1 MNMDSDSR
9 SAGPDDQG
17 LRRACDQCRTR
28 KIRCDKSSP
37 CSNCRITQRSCSSN
51 GVGQKPKEQRHR
63 VLISL
68 QYEKKID
75 LIEERLSNI
84 EELLRS
90 LSNNPP
96 GVGGHSWD
104 TTRARHTTPSA
115 STIGDAS
122 VLSHDG
128 ADSDSAFEG
137 DLSLTAHTMF
147 ASDFIEDAVQ
157 RTSLQDVAPNMQ
169 AALSSLRQIVAMQ
182 SKASSNRDF
191 RFRTHQPLPPGG
203 LPELPMPP
211 MNAVVALLKHMKVS
225 PPSIFSLACS
235 FLDVDDLAELCRR
248 VYFCT
253 DNFAD
258 TTFIIVNGALFY
270 LFMEQAYLASD
281 ATAREEFERYQ
292 HMCQSNLEMALASL
306 PLMLPAKVESIEA
319 LLLAAVYAVDVSKAS
334 LAWLFTST
342 AASLC
347 QTLGYHRVSQVRS
360 ESAGPRDIKTLLF
373 WHVYMLDKTLSLR
386 TGRASVIQDWDV
398 TLPRRVDNTM
408 VADPWGLIITTWI
421 KQAEIQHRVYEQFPL
436 ALGQSQEERIETVRR
451 LENEQ
456 KTIMAA
462 ASHVREQAL
471 FGLKA
476 LNASSILDIHLRG
489 DELTFQSTLTLIYR
503 ALPAPEGSPTRFS
516 QECIDT
522 ARFAMQLHLECMQ
535 RIAEEGRHLKAVY
548 IHWAILL
555 TPFTPFFVLFC
566 HVIDTSNAGDLK
578 KLNEFVASL
587 RPACTMSEPVEKL
600 HQLCSMLCNVAT
612 LYVESKSQQSNERGP
627 INDEFDVYLSAL
639 GFPPTEYPAQGMDT
653 SDMSQPTLQ
662 TAQLGNWFSGS
673 QYMMGLLEE
682 DLSQFN

>member
-1 MNMDSDSR
+1 MALAKSR
-9 SAGPDDQG
+9 KNKGIG
-17 LRRACDQCRTR
+17 
-28 KIRCDKSSP
+28 
-37 CSNCRITQRSCSSN
+37 
-51 GVGQKPKEQRHR
+51 
-63 VLISL
+63 
-68 QYEKKID
+68 EKKID

-90 LSNNPP
+90 LVNDPQGASN
-96 GVGGHSWD
+96 VSWD
-104 TTRARHTTPSA
+104 GNRVRHATPSA
-115 STIGDAS
+115 STVGD
-122 VLSHDG
+122 LSILTQDD

-137 DLSLTAHTMF
+137 ELSLTAHTMF

-157 RTSLQDVAPNMQ
+157 RTSLRDVPPNMH
-169 AALSSLRQIVAMQ
+169 AALSSLRQIVTMQ
-182 SKASSNRDF
+182 SKVSSTREF
-191 RFRTHQPLPPGG
+191 RFRTQQLPPPGG
-203 LPELPMPP
+203 LTDLPMPP

-235 FLDVDDLAELCRR
+235 FLDVDDLAELCRKI
-248 VYFCT
+248 YFCT

-258 TTFIIVNGALFY
+258 TTFVIVNGALFY
-270 LFMEQAYLASD
+270 LFMEQSYLAPN
-281 ATAREEFERYQ
+281 AEAREEFERYQ
-292 HMCQSNLEMALASL
+292 HICQSNLETALTCL
-306 PLMLPAKVESIEA
+306 PLMLPAKRESIEA
-319 LLLAAVYAVDVSKAS
+319 LLLAAVYSIDVSKAS

-347 QTLGYHRVSQVRS
+347 QTLGYHRVSQARS

-386 TGRASVIQDWDV
+386 TGRASVIQDWDI

-408 VADPWGLIITTWI
+408 VADPWGAIITTWI
-421 KQAEIQHRVYEQFPL
+421 KQAEIAHRVYEQLYSPL
-436 ALGQSQEERIETVRR
+436 AIHQSQEERIETVRR
-451 LENEQ
+451 LESEQ
-456 KTIMAA
+456 KAIMAA
-462 ASHVREQAL
+462 GSHVREQVL

-476 LNASSILDIHLRG
+476 MNASSILDIHLRG
-489 DELTFQSTLTLIYR
+489 DEMSFHSTMTLIYR

-535 RIAEEGRHLKAVY
+535 KIAEEGRHLKAVY

-566 HVIDTSNAGDLK
+566 HVIDTSNADDLRR
-578 KLNEFVASL
+578 LNEFVASL
-587 RPACTMSEPVEKL
+587 RPACGLSEPVEKL

-612 LYVESKSQQSNERGP
+612 LYMESKSQQSEERGP

-639 GFPPTEYPAQGMDT
+639 GFPPAEYPAQGMDT
-653 SDMSQPTLQ
+653 SDMSQPSLQ

>member
-1 MNMDSDSR
+1 
-9 SAGPDDQG
+9 
-17 LRRACDQCRTR
+17 
-28 KIRCDKSSP
+28 
-37 CSNCRITQRSCSSN
+37 
-51 GVGQKPKEQRHR
+51 
-63 VLISL
+63 
-68 QYEKKID
+68 EKKID

-90 LSNNPP
+90 LANNPQSISNS
-96 GVGGHSWD
+96 SWD
-104 TTRARHTTPSA
+104 TSRARHATPSA
-115 STIGDAS
+115 STVGDVS
-122 VLSHDG
+122 ILTQDG

-137 DLSLTAHTMF
+137 ELSLTAHTMF
-147 ASDFIEDAVQ
+147 VSEFIESAVQ
-157 RTSLQDVAPNMQ
+157 RTSLQDVAPNMH
-169 AALSSLRQIVAMQ
+169 AALSSLRQIVSMQ
-182 SKASSNRDF
+182 SKTSTREF
-191 RFRTHQPLPPGG
+191 RFRTQQSLPPGG
-203 LPELPMPP
+203 LTDLPMPP
-211 MNAVVALLKHMKVS
+211 MNAVVALLKHMKGVVLSLVYNKPVQANVMAVS

-270 LFMEQAYLASD
+270 LFMEQAYLAPD

-292 HMCQSNLEMALASL
+292 HMCQNNLETALACL
-306 PLMLPAKVESIEA
+306 PLMLPAKIESIEA
-319 LLLAAVYAVDVSKAS
+319 LLLAAVYSVDVSKAS

-360 ESAGPRDIKTLLF
+360 ESAGPRDIKALLF

-408 VADPWGLIITTWI
+408 VADPWGAIITTWI
-421 KQAEIQHRVYEQFPL
+421 KQSEIQHRVYEQL
-436 ALGQSQEERIETVRR
+436 A
-451 LENEQ
+451 
-456 KTIMAA
+456 IM
-462 ASHVREQAL
+462 
-471 FGLKA
+471 
-476 LNASSILDIHLRG
+476 
-489 DELTFQSTLTLIYR
+489 
-503 ALPAPEGSPTRFS
+503 
-516 QECIDT
+516 
-522 ARFAMQLHLECMQ
+522 
-535 RIAEEGRHLKAVY
+535 
-548 IHWAILL
+548 L

-566 HVIDTSNAGDLK
+566 HVIDTSSVDDLRR
-578 KLNEFVASL
+578 LNEFVASL
-587 RPACTMSEPVEKL
+587 RPACALSEPVEKL

-612 LYVESKSQQSNERGP
+612 LYTESKSQQSEERGP

-653 SDMSQPTLQ
+653 GDMSQPALQ
-662 TAQLGNWFSGS
+662 TAQLGNWYSGS

>member
-1 MNMDSDSR
+1 MPLLIRGFPGHISESR
-9 SAGPDDQG
+9 
-17 LRRACDQCRTR
+17 
-28 KIRCDKSSP
+28 
-37 CSNCRITQRSCSSN
+37 
-51 GVGQKPKEQRHR
+51 V
-63 VLISL
+63 
-68 QYEKKID
+68 EKKID

-90 LSNNPP
+90 LTNPGSAP
-96 GVGGHSWD
+96 SWD
-104 TTRARHTTPSA
+104 PTRARHITPSA

-122 VLSHDG
+122 ALTQDG

-147 ASDFIEDAVQ
+147 ASDFIENAVQ
-157 RTSLQDVAPNMQ
+157 RTSLQDVPPNMH
-169 AALSSLRQIVAMQ
+169 AALSSLRQIVSMQ
-182 SKASSNRDF
+182 NKVSSTKEF
-191 RFRTHQPLPPGG
+191 RFRSQQPLPPGG
-203 LPELPMPP
+203 LPDLPMPP
-211 MNAVVALLKHMKVS
+211 MNAVVALLKHMKAS
-225 PPSIFSLACS
+225 PPGIFSLACS

-253 DNFAD
+253 DTFAD

-292 HMCQSNLEMALASL
+292 YMCQNNLETALACL

-319 LLLAAVYAVDVSKAS
+319 LLVAAVYAVDVSKAS

-347 QTLGYHRVSQVRS
+347 QTLGYHRVSQSRS

-408 VADPWGLIITTWI
+408 VADPWGVVITTWI
-421 KQAEIQHRVYEQFPL
+421 KQAEIQHRVYEQLLSSPNRRSRYSIDRSPL
-436 ALGQSQEERIETVRR
+436 ALGQSQEERLETVRR
-451 LENEQ
+451 LEAEQ
-456 KTIMAA
+456 KSIMAA

-503 ALPAPEGSPTRFS
+503 ALPAPEGSSTRFS
-516 QECIDT
+516 QECIET
-522 ARFAMQLHLECMQ
+522 ARFATQLHLECMQ

-566 HVIDTSNAGDLK
+566 HVIDTSSAEDLK
-578 KLNEFVASL
+578 RLNDFVASL
-587 RPACTMSEPVEKL
+587 RPACALSEPVEKL
-600 HQLCSMLCNVAT
+600 HQLCQMLYNVAL
-612 LYVESKSQQSNERGP
+612 LYVETKSQQSEERGP

-639 GFPPTEYPAQGMDT
+639 GFPPTEFPIQGIET
-653 SDMSQPTLQ
+653 GGISQPTMQ
-662 TAQLGNWFSGS
+662 TTQLGNWFSGS

-682 DLSQFN
+682 DLSQFT

>member
-1 MNMDSDSR
+1 M
-9 SAGPDDQG
+9 AFVE
-17 LRRACDQCRTR
+17 L
-28 KIRCDKSSP
+28 
-37 CSNCRITQRSCSSN
+37 
-51 GVGQKPKEQRHR
+51 QKNKG
-63 VLISL
+63 IA
-68 QYEKKID
+68 EKKID

-90 LSNNPP
+90 LANNPQ
-96 GVGGHSWD
+96 GVGNSSWD
-104 TTRARHTTPSA
+104 ASRVRHATPSA
-115 STIGDAS
+115 STVGDVS
-122 VLSHDG
+122 ILTQDG

-137 DLSLTAHTMF
+137 ELSLTAHTMF
-147 ASDFIEDAVQ
+147 ASEFIEDAVQ
-157 RTSLQDVAPNMQ
+157 RTSLQDVPPNMH
-169 AALSSLRQIVAMQ
+169 AALSSLRQIVTMQ
-182 SKASSNRDF
+182 SKTSGTREF
-191 RFRTHQPLPPGG
+191 RFRTQQPPPPGG
-203 LPELPMPP
+203 LTDLPMPP

-235 FLDVDDLAELCRR
+235 FLDVDDLAELCRKI
-248 VYFCT
+248 YFCT

-270 LFMEQAYLASD
+270 LFMEQAYLAPD
-281 ATAREEFERYQ
+281 ADAREEFERYQ
-292 HMCQSNLEMALASL
+292 HICQSNLETALACL
-306 PLMLPAKVESIEA
+306 PLMLPAKTESIEA
-319 LLLAAVYAVDVSKAS
+319 LLLAAVYSIDVSKPS

-347 QTLGYHRVSQVRS
+347 QTLGYHRVSQARS

-408 VADPWGLIITTWI
+408 VADPWGAIITTWI
-421 KQAEIQHRVYEQFPL
+421 KQAEIAHRVYEQLYSPL
-436 ALGQSQEERIETVRR
+436 AIHQSQEERIETVRR
-451 LENEQ
+451 LESEQ
-456 KTIMAA
+456 KAIMAA
-462 ASHVREQAL
+462 GSHVREQVL

-476 LNASSILDIHLRG
+476 MNASSILDIHLRG
-489 DELTFQSTLTLIYR
+489 DEMSFHSTMTLIYR

-535 RIAEEGRHLKAVY
+535 KIAEEGRHLKAVY

-566 HVIDTSNAGDLK
+566 HVIDTSNADDLRR
-578 KLNEFVASL
+578 LNEFVTSL
-587 RPACTMSEPVEKL
+587 RPACGLSEPVEKL

-612 LYVESKSQQSNERGP
+612 LYMESKSQQSEERGP

-639 GFPPTEYPAQGMDT
+639 GFPPAEYPTQGMDT
-653 SDMSQPTLQ
+653 SDMSQPSLQ

>member
-1 MNMDSDSR
+1 MALCCR
-9 SAGPDDQG
+9 SA
-17 LRRACDQCRTR
+17 LTALAKSR
-28 KIRCDKSSP
+28 KNKGIA
-37 CSNCRITQRSCSSN
+37 
-51 GVGQKPKEQRHR
+51 
-63 VLISL
+63 
-68 QYEKKID
+68 EKKID

-90 LSNNPP
+90 LANNPQ
-96 GVGGHSWD
+96 GVSNSSWD
-104 TTRARHTTPSA
+104 ASRVRHATPSA
-115 STIGDAS
+115 STVGDVS
-122 VLSHDG
+122 ILTQDG
-128 ADSDSAFEG
+128 TDSDSAFEG
-137 DLSLTAHTMF
+137 ELSLTAHTMF

-157 RTSLQDVAPNMQ
+157 RTSLQDVPPNMH
-169 AALSSLRQIVAMQ
+169 AALSSLRQIVTMQ
-182 SKASSNRDF
+182 SKTSGTREF
-191 RFRTHQPLPPGG
+191 RFRTQQAPPPGG
-203 LPELPMPP
+203 LTDLPMPP

-235 FLDVDDLAELCRR
+235 FLDVDDLAELCRKI
-248 VYFCT
+248 YFCT

-270 LFMEQAYLASD
+270 LFMEQAYLAPD
-281 ATAREEFERYQ
+281 TEAREEFERYQ
-292 HMCQSNLEMALASL
+292 HICQSNLETALACL
-306 PLMLPAKVESIEA
+306 PLMLPAKRESIEA
-319 LLLAAVYAVDVSKAS
+319 LLLAAVYSIDVSKAS

-347 QTLGYHRVSQVRS
+347 QTLGYHRVSQARS

-386 TGRASVIQDWDV
+386 TGRAAVIQDWDV

-408 VADPWGLIITTWI
+408 VADPWGPIITTWI
-421 KQAEIQHRVYEQFPL
+421 KQAEIAHRVYEQLYSPL
-436 ALGQSQEERIETVRR
+436 AIHQSQEERIETVRR
-451 LENEQ
+451 LESEQ
-456 KTIMAA
+456 KAIMAA
-462 ASHVREQAL
+462 GSHVREQVL

-476 LNASSILDIHLRG
+476 MNASTILDIHLRG
-489 DELTFQSTLTLIYR
+489 DEMSFHSTMTLIYR

-535 RIAEEGRHLKAVY
+535 KIAEEGRHLKAVY

-566 HVIDTSNAGDLK
+566 HVIDTSNADDLRR
-578 KLNEFVASL
+578 LNEFVTSL
-587 RPACTMSEPVEKL
+587 RPACGLSEPVEKL

-612 LYVESKSQQSNERGP
+612 LYMESKSQQSEERGP

-639 GFPPTEYPAQGMDT
+639 GFPPAEYPAQGMDT
-653 SDMSQPTLQ
+653 SDMSQPSLQ

>member
-1 MNMDSDSR
+1 MGSGRGAGDPHARGRSR
-9 SAGPDDQG
+9 KNKGIG
-17 LRRACDQCRTR
+17 
-28 KIRCDKSSP
+28 
-37 CSNCRITQRSCSSN
+37 
-51 GVGQKPKEQRHR
+51 
-63 VLISL
+63 
-68 QYEKKID
+68 EKKID

-90 LSNNPP
+90 LVNDPQ
-96 GVGGHSWD
+96 GVGNASWD
-104 TTRARHTTPSA
+104 GNRARHATPSA
-115 STIGDAS
+115 STVGD
-122 VLSHDG
+122 LSILRQDD

-137 DLSLTAHTMF
+137 ELSLTAHTMF

-157 RTSLQDVAPNMQ
+157 RTSLRDVPPNMH
-169 AALSSLRQIVAMQ
+169 AALSSLRQIVTMQ
-182 SKASSNRDF
+182 SKASSTREF
-191 RFRTHQPLPPGG
+191 RFRTQKLPPPGG
-203 LPELPMPP
+203 LADLPMPP

-235 FLDVDDLAELCRR
+235 FLDVEDLAELCRKI
-248 VYFCT
+248 YFCT

-258 TTFIIVNGALFY
+258 TTFVIVNGALFY
-270 LFMEQAYLASD
+270 LFMEQAYLAPD
-281 ATAREEFERYQ
+281 AEAREEFERYQ
-292 HMCQSNLEMALASL
+292 HICQSNLETALACL
-306 PLMLPAKVESIEA
+306 PLMLPAKTESIEA
-319 LLLAAVYAVDVSKAS
+319 LLLAAVYSIDVSKAS

-347 QTLGYHRVSQVRS
+347 QTLGYHRVSQARS

-408 VADPWGLIITTWI
+408 VADPWGAIITTWI
-421 KQAEIQHRVYEQFPL
+421 KQSEIAHRVYEQLYSPL
-436 ALGQSQEERIETVRR
+436 AIHQSQEERIETVRR
-451 LENEQ
+451 LESEQ
-456 KTIMAA
+456 KAIMAA
-462 ASHVREQAL
+462 GSHVREQVL

-476 LNASSILDIHLRG
+476 MNASSILDIHLRG
-489 DELTFQSTLTLIYR
+489 DEMSFHSTMTLIYR

-535 RIAEEGRHLKAVY
+535 KIAEEGRHLKAVY

-566 HVIDTSNAGDLK
+566 HVIDTSNADDLRR
-578 KLNEFVASL
+578 LTEFVASL
-587 RPACTMSEPVEKL
+587 RPACGLSEPVEKL

-612 LYVESKSQQSNERGP
+612 LYMESKSQQSEERGP
-627 INDEFDVYLSAL
+627 ISDEFDVYLSAL
-639 GFPPTEYPAQGMDT
+639 GFPPAEYPAQGVDT
-653 SDMSQPTLQ
+653 SDMSQPSLQ

>member
-1 MNMDSDSR
+1 MESDPR
-9 SAGPDDQG
+9 SAGPDDEG
-17 LRRACDQCRTR
+17 LRRAR
-28 KIRCDKSSP
+28 P
-37 CSNCRITQRSCSSN
+37 CSSN

-84 EELLRS
+84 EDLLRS
-90 LSNNPP
+90 LTNNPQ
-96 GVGGHSWD
+96 GVGDATWD
-104 TTRARHTTPSA
+104 ASRVRHATPSA
-115 STIGDAS
+115 STVGDVS
-122 VLSHDG
+122 ILTHDG

-137 DLSLTAHTMF
+137 ELSLTAHTMF
-147 ASDFIEDAVQ
+147 ASDFIESAVQ
-157 RTSLQDVAPNMQ
+157 RTSLQDVAPNMH
-169 AALSSLRQIVAMQ
+169 AALSSLRQIVSMQ
-182 SKASSNRDF
+182 SRTSSTREF
-191 RFRTHQPLPPGG
+191 RFRTQQPLPPGG
-203 LPELPMPP
+203 LADLPMPP

-270 LFMEQAYLASD
+270 LFMEQAYLAPDGTSQD
-281 ATAREEFERYQ
+281 EFESYQ
-292 HMCQSNLEMALASL
+292 HMCRNNLETALACL

-319 LLLAAVYAVDVSKAS
+319 LLLAAAYSVDVSNAS

-347 QTLGYHRVSQVRS
+347 QTLGYHRVSQARGDN
-360 ESAGPRDIKTLLF
+360 AGPRDIKTLLF

-408 VADPWGLIITTWI
+408 VADPWGAIITIWI
-421 KQAEIQHRVYEQFPL
+421 KQSEIQQRVYEQLYSPL
-436 ALGQSQEERIETVRR
+436 ALNQSQEERIETVRR

-456 KTIMAA
+456 KTIIAA
-462 ASHVREQAL
+462 ASQVREQAL

-489 DELTFQSTLTLIYR
+489 DELTFHSTLTLIYR
-503 ALPAPEGSPTRFS
+503 ALPAPEGSPTRFT

-522 ARFAMQLHLECMQ
+522 ARFSMQLHLECMQ
-535 RIAEEGRHLKAVY
+535 KIAEEGRHLKAVY

-566 HVIDTSNAGDLK
+566 HVIDTSSASDLK
-578 KLNEFVASL
+578 RLNEFVGSL
-587 RPACTMSEPVEKL
+587 RPACALSEPVERL

-612 LYVESKSQQSNERGP
+612 LYVEGKSQQAEERDP
-627 INDEFDVYLSAL
+627 VNDEFDVYLSAL
-639 GFPPTEYPAQGMDT
+639 GFPPTECPAQGMDT
-653 SDMSQPTLQ
+653 GEMSQPTLQ

>member
-1 MNMDSDSR
+1 MESDSR
-9 SAGPDDQG
+9 SAGPEDQG
-17 LRRACDQCRTR
+17 LRRA
-28 KIRCDKSSP
+28 
-37 CSNCRITQRSCSSN
+37 
-51 GVGQKPKEQRHR
+51 
-63 VLISL
+63 
-68 QYEKKID
+68 KID

-90 LSNNPP
+90 LANNPQSISNS
-96 GVGGHSWD
+96 SWD
-104 TTRARHTTPSA
+104 ASRVRHATPSA
-115 STIGDAS
+115 STVGDVS
-122 VLSHDG
+122 ILTQDG

-137 DLSLTAHTMF
+137 ELSLTAHTMF
-147 ASDFIEDAVQ
+147 ASDFIESAVQ
-157 RTSLQDVAPNMQ
+157 RTSLQDVAPNMH
-169 AALSSLRQIVAMQ
+169 AALSSLRQIVSMQ
-182 SKASSNRDF
+182 SKTSTREF
-191 RFRTHQPLPPGG
+191 RFRTQQPLPPGG
-203 LPELPMPP
+203 LTDLPMPP
-211 MNAVVALLKHMKVS
+211 MNAVVALLKHMKGVVPSLVYDKPVQANVMAVS

-270 LFMEQAYLASD
+270 LFMEQAYLAPD
-281 ATAREEFERYQ
+281 ATAREEFEKYQ
-292 HMCQSNLEMALASL
+292 HMCQNNLETALACL
-306 PLMLPAKVESIEA
+306 PLMLPAKIESIEA
-319 LLLAAVYAVDVSKAS
+319 LLLAAVYSVDVSKAS

-360 ESAGPRDIKTLLF
+360 ESAGPRDIKALLF

-408 VADPWGLIITTWI
+408 VADPWGAIITTWI
-421 KQAEIQHRVYEQFPL
+421 KQSEIEHRVYEQLYSPL
-436 ALGQSQEERIETVRR
+436 ALNQSQEERIETVRR
-451 LENEQ
+451 LESEQ

-462 ASHVREQAL
+462 ASHVREQVL

-489 DELTFQSTLTLIYR
+489 DELTFQSTMTLIYR
-503 ALPAPEGSPTRFS
+503 ALPAPEGSPTRFT

-535 RIAEEGRHLKAVY
+535 KIAEEGRHLKAVY

-566 HVIDTSNAGDLK
+566 HVIDTSNVDDLRR
-578 KLNEFVASL
+578 LNEFVASL
-587 RPACTMSEPVEKL
+587 RPACALSEPVEKL

-612 LYVESKSQQSNERGP
+612 LYMESKSQQSEERGP

-639 GFPPTEYPAQGMDT
+639 GFPPTEYPAQGMETGDI
-653 SDMSQPTLQ
+653 SQPTLQ

>member
-1 MNMDSDSR
+1 MESDPR

-17 LRRACDQCRTR
+17 LRRAYAF
-28 KIRCDKSSP
+28 KPSP
-37 CSNCRITQRSCSSN
+37 RLFSC
-51 GVGQKPKEQRHR
+51 HL
-63 VLISL
+63 VLYLASYGNRISL
-68 QYEKKID
+68 FGCEKKID

-84 EELLRS
+84 EDLLRS
-90 LSNNPP
+90 LTNNPQS
-96 GVGGHSWD
+96 VGDATWD
-104 TTRARHTTPSA
+104 AGRVRHATPSA
-115 STIGDAS
+115 STVGDVS
-122 VLSHDG
+122 ILTHDG

-137 DLSLTAHTMF
+137 ELSLTAHTMF
-147 ASDFIEDAVQ
+147 ASDFIESAVQ
-157 RTSLQDVAPNMQ
+157 RTSLQDVAPNMH
-169 AALSSLRQIVAMQ
+169 AALSALRQIVSMQ
-182 SKASSNRDF
+182 SRTSSNREF
-191 RFRTHQPLPPGG
+191 RFRTQQSLPPGG
-203 LPELPMPP
+203 LADLPMPP

-270 LFMEQAYLASD
+270 LFMEQAYLAPDGTS
-281 ATAREEFERYQ
+281 REEFESYQ
-292 HMCQSNLEMALASL
+292 HMCRNNLETALACL

-319 LLLAAVYAVDVSKAS
+319 LLIAAVYSVDVSNAS

-347 QTLGYHRVSQVRS
+347 QTLGYHRVSQARS
-360 ESAGPRDIKTLLF
+360 DSAGPRDIKTLLF

-408 VADPWGLIITTWI
+408 VADPWGAIITTWI
-421 KQAEIQHRVYEQFPL
+421 KQSEIQQRVYEQLYSPL
-436 ALGQSQEERIETVRR
+436 ALNQSQEERIETVRR
-451 LENEQ
+451 LESEQ

-462 ASHVREQAL
+462 ASQVREQAL

-489 DELTFQSTLTLIYR
+489 DELTFHSTMTLIYR
-503 ALPAPEGSPTRFS
+503 ALPAPEGSPTRFT

-522 ARFAMQLHLECMQ
+522 ARFSMQLHLECMQ
-535 RIAEEGRHLKAVY
+535 KIAEEGRHLKAVY

-566 HVIDTSNAGDLK
+566 HVIDTSSASDLK
-578 KLNEFVASL
+578 RLNEFVGSL
-587 RPACTMSEPVEKL
+587 RPACALSEPVERL

-612 LYVESKSQQSNERGP
+612 LYVEGKSQQSEERDP
-627 INDEFDVYLSAL
+627 VNDEFDVYLSAL
-639 GFPPTEYPAQGMDT
+639 GFPPTECPAQGMDT
-653 SDMSQPTLQ
+653 GEMSQPTLQ

>member
-1 MNMDSDSR
+1 MESDSR
-9 SAGPDDQG
+9 SAGPEDQG

-90 LSNNPP
+90 LANNPQA
-96 GVGGHSWD
+96 GGGTLWD
-104 TTRARHTTPSA
+104 PSRARHITPSA

-122 VLSHDG
+122 VLTHDG

-147 ASDFIEDAVQ
+147 ASEFIENAVQ
-157 RTSLQDVAPNMQ
+157 RTSLQDLPPNMH
-169 AALSSLRQIVAMQ
+169 AALSSLRQIVSMQ
-182 SKASSNRDF
+182 NKVSSLREM
-191 RFRTHQPLPPGG
+191 RFRTQQPLPPGG
-203 LPELPMPP
+203 LPDLPMPP
-211 MNAVVALLKHMKVS
+211 MNAVVALLKHMKAS
-225 PPSIFSLACS
+225 PPGIFSIACS

-253 DNFAD
+253 DTFAD

-270 LFMEQAYLASD
+270 LFMEQAYLAAD
-281 ATAREEFERYQ
+281 ATARDEFERYQ
-292 HMCQSNLEMALASL
+292 HMCQSNLETSLACL

-319 LLLAAVYAVDVSKAS
+319 LLVAAVYAIDVSKAS

-347 QTLGYHRVSQVRS
+347 QTLGYHRVSQSRS

-386 TGRASVIQDWDV
+386 TGRASVMQDWDI
-398 TLPRRVDNTM
+398 TLPRKVDNTM
-408 VADPWGLIITTWI
+408 VADPWGVVITTWI
-421 KQAEIQHRVYEQFPL
+421 KQAEIQHRVYEQLYSPL
-436 ALGQSQEERIETVRR
+436 ALNQSQEERIETVRR
-451 LENEQ
+451 LEAEQ
-456 KTIMAA
+456 KNIMAA

-476 LNASSILDIHLRG
+476 LGASSILDIHLRG

-503 ALPAPEGSPTRFS
+503 ALPAPDGSPARFS
-516 QECIDT
+516 QECIET
-522 ARFAMQLHLECMQ
+522 ARFAMQLHLE
-535 RIAEEGRHLKAVY
+535 
-548 IHWAILL
+548 AILL

-566 HVIDTSNAGDLK
+566 HVIDSSSAEDLK
-578 KLNEFVASL
+578 RLNDFVASL
-587 RPACTMSEPVEKL
+587 RPACPLSESVEKL
-600 HQLCSMLCNVAT
+600 HQLCQMLYNVAI
-612 LYVESKSQQSNERGP
+612 LYVETKSQQSEERGP
-627 INDEFDVYLSAL
+627 ISDEFDVYLSAL
-639 GFPPTEYPAQGMDT
+639 GFPPAEYPVQGVETGGMT
-653 SDMSQPTLQ
+653 QPTMQ

-682 DLSQFN
+682 DLSQFG

>member
-1 MNMDSDSR
+1 MESDSR

-37 CSNCRITQRSCSSN
+37 CSNCRITQRPCSSN

-90 LSNNPP
+90 LTNPGSAP
-96 GVGGHSWD
+96 SWD
-104 TTRARHTTPSA
+104 PTRARHITPSA

-122 VLSHDG
+122 ALTQDG

-147 ASDFIEDAVQ
+147 ASDFIENAVQ
-157 RTSLQDVAPNMQ
+157 RTSLQDVPPNMH
-169 AALSSLRQIVAMQ
+169 AALSSLRQIVSMQ
-182 SKASSNRDF
+182 NKVSSTKEF
-191 RFRTHQPLPPGG
+191 RFRSQQPLPPGG
-203 LPELPMPP
+203 LPDLPMPP
-211 MNAVVALLKHMKVS
+211 MNAVVALLKHMKAS
-225 PPSIFSLACS
+225 PPGIFSLACS

-253 DNFAD
+253 DTFAD

-292 HMCQSNLEMALASL
+292 YMCQNNLETALSCL

-319 LLLAAVYAVDVSKAS
+319 LLVAAVYAVDVSKAS

-347 QTLGYHRVSQVRS
+347 QTLGYHRVSQSRS

-408 VADPWGLIITTWI
+408 VADPWGVVITTWI
-421 KQAEIQHRVYEQFPL
+421 KQAEIQHRVYEQLYSPL
-436 ALGQSQEERIETVRR
+436 ALGQSQEERLETVRR
-451 LENEQ
+451 LEAEQ
-456 KTIMAA
+456 KSIMAA

-503 ALPAPEGSPTRFS
+503 ALPAPEGSSTRFS
-516 QECIDT
+516 QECIET

-548 IHWAILL
+548 VHWAILL

-566 HVIDTSNAGDLK
+566 HVIDTSSAEDLK
-578 KLNEFVASL
+578 RLNDFVASL
-587 RPACTMSEPVEKL
+587 RPACALSEPVEKL
-600 HQLCSMLCNVAT
+600 HQLCQMLYNVAL
-612 LYVESKSQQSNERGP
+612 LYVETKSQQSEERGP

-639 GFPPTEYPAQGMDT
+639 GFPPTEFPIQGIET
-653 SDMSQPTLQ
+653 GGISQPTMQ

-682 DLSQFN
+682 DLSQFT

>member
-1 MNMDSDSR
+1 MESDSR
-9 SAGPDDQG
+9 SAGPEDQG

-37 CSNCRITQRSCSSN
+37 CSNCRITQRACSSN

-90 LSNNPP
+90 LANNPQ
-96 GVGGHSWD
+96 GVSNSSWD
-104 TTRARHTTPSA
+104 ASRVRHATPSA
-115 STIGDAS
+115 STVGDVS
-122 VLSHDG
+122 ILTQDG

-137 DLSLTAHTMF
+137 ELSLTAHTMF

-157 RTSLQDVAPNMQ
+157 RTSLQDVPPNMH
-169 AALSSLRQIVAMQ
+169 AALSSLRQIVTMQ
-182 SKASSNRDF
+182 SKTSGTREF
-191 RFRTHQPLPPGG
+191 RFRTQQPPPPGG
-203 LPELPMPP
+203 LTDLPMPP

-235 FLDVDDLAELCRR
+235 FLDVDDLAELCRKI
-248 VYFCT
+248 YFCT

-270 LFMEQAYLASD
+270 LFMEQAYLAPD
-281 ATAREEFERYQ
+281 ADAREEFERYQ
-292 HMCQSNLEMALASL
+292 HICQSNLETALACL
-306 PLMLPAKVESIEA
+306 PLMLPAKRESIEA
-319 LLLAAVYAVDVSKAS
+319 LLLAAVYSIDVSKAS

-347 QTLGYHRVSQVRS
+347 QTLGYHRVSQARS

-408 VADPWGLIITTWI
+408 VADPWGAIITTWI
-421 KQAEIQHRVYEQFPL
+421 KQAEIAHRVYEQLYSPL
-436 ALGQSQEERIETVRR
+436 AIHQSQEERIETVRR
-451 LENEQ
+451 LESEQ
-456 KTIMAA
+456 KAIMAA
-462 ASHVREQAL
+462 GSHVREQVL

-476 LNASSILDIHLRG
+476 MNASSILDIHLRG
-489 DELTFQSTLTLIYR
+489 DEMSFHSTMTLIYR

-535 RIAEEGRHLKAVY
+535 KIAEEGRHLKAVY

-566 HVIDTSNAGDLK
+566 HVIDTSNADDLRR
-578 KLNEFVASL
+578 LNEFVTSL
-587 RPACTMSEPVEKL
+587 RPACGLSEPVEKL

-612 LYVESKSQQSNERGP
+612 LYIESKSQQSEERGP

-639 GFPPTEYPAQGMDT
+639 GFPPAEYPAQGMDT
-653 SDMSQPTLQ
+653 SDMSQPSLQ